1 MVELTKGTRRKYHYD
16 KKKKKW
22 VFGDGGEYTNPKGGT
37 VSKAKSKESLM
48 EFTRKRISGGRY
60 RTESEK
66 AFERGKADM
75 QADSAASLKEE
86 ARPTK
91 GREGKYTVTDQ
102 KDISRAKSQM
112 RSSSEKAEAKLRE
125 DRASSKREK
134 KFGDVKK
141 HSRKTKTYG
150 DPEKGKKAATADK
163 KVLAEKSKAGT
174 PSSTK
179 KKEEPKTFK
188 QAFAQARKEGKATF
202 KWRGKPYAAVT
213 KDEVNKAFKA
223 GKIKPTKNTDKAKLR
238 AYLNMKKKKK
248 K

>member
-1 MVELTKGTRRKYHYD
+1 MVELTKGTKRKYHYD

-22 VFGDGGEYTNPKGGT
+22 VFGDDNEFTNVKGGK
-37 VSKAKSKESLM
+37 VSKAKTRESLM
-48 EFTRKRISGGRY
+48 EHTRKRLSGGRY

-66 AFERGKADM
+66 AFERGKSEM
-75 QADSAASLKEE
+75 LADSAASLKEK

-112 RSSSEKAEAKLRE
+112 RSSAEKAEAKIRE

-141 HSRKTKTYG
+141 YSRKTKTYG

-163 KVLAEKSKAGT
+163 KVLDQKSKAGT

-179 KKEEPKTFK
+179 KKAEPKTFK
-188 QAFAQARKEGKATF
+188 EAFAQARREGKATF
-202 KWRGKPYAAVT
+202 KWKNKSYAAVT

-223 GKIKPTKNTDKAKLR
+223 GKIKTKTLR
-238 AYLNMKKKKK
+238 AFLNMKKKKK